1 MWLRYVVTSLVDSL
15 YRSIQ
20 GRDGLTRGPIR
31 KRPGSNG
38 GGSVKGLSVTCIQA
52 MPREEQC
59 CCKMCRTLE
68 VYGLMSS
75 LSNHHYFSN
84 PAPPTPTAM
93 MLPRSTLL
101 RRTGLLR
108 PLAPSSTAR
117 SMTAAAGGGWEKSYE
132 FILAEKK
139 DKVALLTLNRPKA
152 LNALCNGIIRDLI
165 EATTYI
171 ARDDSVGAIV
181 LTGSTKAF
189 AAGADIKEMKDKTF
203 VEAFST
209 NMFEEWGQIARVAK
223 PIVAAVN
230 GYALGGGCE
239 LMMMADI
246 VVAGENAKFG
256 QPEITLGVIP
266 GCGGTQRLV
275 RAIGKS
281 KAMELVLTGGMI
293 DAKQAE
299 KDGLVSKVVPT
310 ETTVDVALEMA
321 NKIASF
327 SLPVAAA
334 AKETVNA
341 AFELN
346 LAEGLRFER
355 RIFHSLFALQD
366 QKEGMGAFVE
376 KRKPKFTNT

>member
-1 MWLRYVVTSLVDSL
+1 MLARSSFLR
-15 YRSIQ
+15 R
-20 GRDGLTRGPIR
+20 
-31 KRPGSNG
+31 
-38 GGSVKGLSVTCIQA
+38 
-52 MPREEQC
+52 
-59 CCKMCRTLE
+59 
-68 VYGLMSS
+68 SS
-75 LSNHHYFSN
+75 L
-84 PAPPTPTAM
+84 
-93 MLPRSTLL
+93 
-101 RRTGLLR
+101 LLR
-108 PLAPSSTAR
+108 PLPLSSITSTTVAR
-117 SMTAAAGGGWEKSYE
+117 PMTAAASGTWEKSYE
-132 FILAEKK
+132 FILAERR

-152 LNALCNGIIRDLI
+152 LNALCNGIIQDLI
-165 EATTYI
+165 EATTHI
-171 ARDDSVGAIV
+171 VHDDSVGCIV

-209 NMFEEWGQIARVAK
+209 NMFEEWGHIARVAK

-299 KDGLVSKVVPT
+299 KGGLVSKVVPT
-310 ETTVDVALEMA
+310 ETTVQVALEMA
-321 NKIASF
+321 KTIASY
-327 SLPVAAA
+327 SLPVTAA
-334 AKETVNA
+334 AKETVNS

-355 RIFHSLFALQD
+355 RVFHSLFALQD

>member
-1 MWLRYVVTSLVDSL
+1 MTYSVQHAGHVQGHHVFKRVRIRRRGGALYDVLAYCLAIISSPVRRILFIQFLFLFTLHTSTHSMLA
-15 YRSIQ
+15 RSILC
-20 GRDGLTRGPIR
+20 RPAVRYGLTSSIPC
-31 KRPGSNG
+31 
-38 GGSVKGLSVTCIQA
+38 L
-52 MPREEQC
+52 
-59 CCKMCRTLE
+59 RTNCQMS
-68 VYGLMSS
+68 LMSTA
-75 LSNHHYFSN
+75 
-84 PAPPTPTAM
+84 PA
-93 MLPRSTLL
+93 
-101 RRTGLLR
+101 GK
-108 PLAPSSTAR
+108 
-117 SMTAAAGGGWEKSYE
+117 WEKEYD

-139 DKVALLTLNRPKA
+139 GKVALLTLNRPKA
-152 LNALCNGIIRDLI
+152 LNALCNGIIQDLI
-165 EATTYI
+165 DATTAI
-171 ARDDSVGAIV
+171 AADDTVGAIV

-189 AAGADIKEMKDKTF
+189 AAGADIKEMKDKSF
-203 VEAFST
+203 VQAFSS
-209 NMFEEWGQIARVAK
+209 NMFAEWGHIARVTK

-246 VVAGENAKFG
+246 VIAGENAKFG

-293 DAKQAE
+293 DALQAE
-299 KDGLVSKVVPT
+299 RDGLVSKVVPA
-310 ETTVDVALEMA
+310 EKTVDVALEMA
-321 NKIASF
+321 TKIASY

-366 QKEGMGAFVE
+366 QKEGMAAFVE
-376 KRKPKFTNT
+376 KRKPTFTNT

>member
-1 MWLRYVVTSLVDSL
+1 
-15 YRSIQ
+15 
-20 GRDGLTRGPIR
+20 
-31 KRPGSNG
+31 
-38 GGSVKGLSVTCIQA
+38 
-52 MPREEQC
+52 
-59 CCKMCRTLE
+59 
-68 VYGLMSS
+68 
-75 LSNHHYFSN
+75 
-84 PAPPTPTAM
+84 
-93 MLPRSTLL
+93 MLARSTLL
-101 RRTGLLR
+101 RRSSLLLR
-108 PLAPSSTAR
+108 PLPLSSITSTTVAR
-117 SMTAAAGGGWEKSYE
+117 SMTAGACGTWEKSYE
-132 FILAEKK
+132 FILAERR

-152 LNALCNGIIRDLI
+152 LNALCNGIIQDLI
-165 EATTYI
+165 EATTHI
-171 ARDDSVGAIV
+171 VRDDSVGCIV

-209 NMFEEWGQIARVAK
+209 NMFEEWGHIARVAK

-256 QPEITLGVIP
+256 QPEISLGVIP

-310 ETTVDVALEMA
+310 DTTVQVALDMA
-321 NKIASF
+321 KTIASF
-327 SLPVAAA
+327 SLPVTAA
-334 AKETVNA
+334 AKETVNS

-355 RIFHSLFALQD
+355 RVFHSLFALQD
-366 QKEGMGAFVE
+366 QKEGMRAFVE
-376 KRKPKFTNT
+376 KRKPKFTNA